1 MALMTISLVVGAVLL
16 VVGLYGVITKRNL
29 IMLLM
34 CVELML
40 NGVNIT
46 LMTFSRMYPDGAA
59 ETHFLVLLIF
69 AIAACEAA
77 CGLTLIV
84 TLFRQTRNLDIDQLC
99 DS

>member
-1 MALMTISLVVGAVLL
+1 MTTSLL
-16 VVGLYGVITKRNL
+16 VGTILLFVGLYGVISKKNL

-34 CVELML
+34 SVELML

-46 LMTFSRMYPDGAA
+46 LMTFARANPETGADA
-59 ETHFLVLLIF
+59 HFLVLLIF

-84 TLFRQTRNLDIDQLC
+84 TLFRQTKNLDIDQLC

>member
-1 MALMTISLVVGAVLL
+1 MTVSLVVGAILL
-16 VVGLYGVITKRNL
+16 FIGFYGVITKRNL

-46 LMTFSRMYPDGAA
+46 LMTFARQHVDSGA
-59 ETHFLVLLIF
+59 ETHFLVLIIF

-84 TLFRQTRNLDIDQLC
+84 TLFKQTKNLDIDQLC